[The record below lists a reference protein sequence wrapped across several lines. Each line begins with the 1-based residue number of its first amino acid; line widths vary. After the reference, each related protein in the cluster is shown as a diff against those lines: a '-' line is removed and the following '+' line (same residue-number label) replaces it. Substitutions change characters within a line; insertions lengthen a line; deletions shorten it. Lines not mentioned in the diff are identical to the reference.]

1 MEQDMDGMVQKVL
14 EGNIRAVARLI
25 SMVEDRRP
33 EARQLVSK
41 LYKYSGKAYVIGI
54 TGPPGVGKSS
64 LILEIALKFR
74 GNGVP
79 LGILAVDPTSPFS
92 GGALLG
98 DRTRM
103 QNLSAD
109 KGVFIRSMGSRGS
122 LGGLT
127 MAVPDAI
134 HILDAMGKEVI
145 LLETVGSGQSEVDV
159 MNFAHTILLVTMPR
173 AGDQIQALKAGI
185 MEIADIFSV
194 NKSDLDGADLEA
206 LELETMLQMKE
217 EIHTKEWVPPV
228 IKTSIKTAEG
238 IQELYDALLR
248 HRAYMASS
256 GLLEQKQRKRR
267 EKAFFDYL
275 EFRINNLFRER
286 LLNDGRYRELLDS
299 ILEGQLDPGTAV
311 DRIVSEVS
319 FGPYV

>member
-1 MEQDMDGMVQKVL
+1 MEDDMHAIVQKVL
-14 EGNIRAVARLI
+14 DGNVRAVARLI
-25 SMVEDRRP
+25 SMVENRRP
-33 EARQLVSK
+33 EARQIVSK
-41 LYKYSGKAYVIGI
+41 LYKHSGKAYVIGI

-74 GNGVP
+74 TNGFT

-103 QNLSAD
+103 QNLSID

-122 LGGLT
+122 LGGLA

-159 MNFAHTILLVTMPR
+159 MNFAHTVLLVTMPR

-217 EIHTKEWVPPV
+217 DIHTREWVPPV
-228 IKTSIKTAEG
+228 IKTSVKTAEG
-238 IQELYDALLR
+238 IQELYEALLR
-248 HRAYMASS
+248 HKDYMASS
-256 GLLEQKQRKRR
+256 GLLEKKQRKRR

-275 EFRINNLFRER
+275 EFRINNLIRER
-286 LLNDGRYRELLDS
+286 LRKGPGYRGLMEAILDGR
-299 ILEGQLDPGTAV
+299 LDPGSAV
-311 DRIVSEVS
+311 DRVASEVCL
-319 FGPYV
+319 GPHA

>member
-1 MEQDMDGMVQKVL
+1 MDDIVQKVL
-14 EGNIRAVARLI
+14 DGNVRAVARLI
-25 SMVEDRRP
+25 SMVENRRP
-33 EARQLVSK
+33 EARQIVSK
-41 LYKYSGKAYVIGI
+41 LYKHSGKAYVIGI

-74 GNGVP
+74 TNGFT

-103 QNLSAD
+103 QNLSTD

-122 LGGLT
+122 LGGLA

-159 MNFAHTILLVTMPR
+159 MNFAHTVLLVTMPR

-217 EIHTKEWVPPV
+217 DIHTREWVPPV
-228 IKTSIKTAEG
+228 IKTSVKTAEG
-238 IQELYDALLR
+238 IQELYEALLR
-248 HRAYMASS
+248 HKDYMASS
-256 GLLEQKQRKRR
+256 GLLEKKQRKRR

-275 EFRINNLFRER
+275 EFRINNLIRER
-286 LLNDGRYRELLDS
+286 LRKGPGYRGLMEAILDGR
-299 ILEGQLDPGTAV
+299 LDPGSAV
-311 DRIVSEVS
+311 DRVASEVCL
-319 FGPYV
+319 GPHA

>member
-1 MEQDMDGMVQKVL
+1 MDGILEKVL
-14 EGNIRAVARLI
+14 DGNIRAVARLI
-25 SMVEDRRP
+25 SMVENRRP

-41 LYKYSGKAYVIGI
+41 LYKHSGKAYVIGI

-74 GNGVP
+74 KNGFT

-103 QNLSAD
+103 QNLSTD

-127 MAVPDAI
+127 MAVPDAV

-194 NKSDLDGADLEA
+194 NKSDLDGADLEV
-206 LELETMLQMKE
+206 LELETMLHMKE
-217 EIHTKEWVPPV
+217 DINTRGWVPPV

-238 IQELYDALLR
+238 IQELYEALLR
-248 HRAYMASS
+248 HRAYMTSS
-256 GLLEQKQRKRR
+256 GLLEEKQRRRR

-275 EFRINNLFRER
+275 EFRINNLVRER
-286 LLNDGRYRELLDS
+286 LLNDARYRGLLEA
-299 ILEGQLDPGTAV
+299 ILDGQLDPGSAV
-311 DRIVSEVS
+311 DRVASEVS
-319 FGPYV
+319 LGPHA

>member
-1 MEQDMDGMVQKVL
+1 MEDDMDGILQKVL
-14 EGNIRAVARLI
+14 DGNVRAVARLI
-25 SMVEDRRP
+25 SMVENRRP
-33 EARQLVSK
+33 EARRIVSK
-41 LYKYSGKAYVIGI
+41 LYKHSGKAYVIGI

-74 GNGVP
+74 TNGFS

-103 QNLSAD
+103 QNLSTD

-122 LGGLT
+122 LGGLA

-217 EIHTKEWVPPV
+217 GIHTREWVPPV

-256 GLLEQKQRKRR
+256 GLLEEKQRKRR

-275 EFRINNLFRER
+275 EFRVNNLIRER
-286 LLNDGRYRELLDS
+286 LLNDPRYGGLMEAILDGR
-299 ILEGQLDPGTAV
+299 LDPGSAV
-311 DRIVSEVS
+311 DRVASEVCL
-319 FGPYV
+319 GPYA

>member
-1 MEQDMDGMVQKVL
+1 MEDDMHAIVQKVL
-14 EGNIRAVARLI
+14 DGNVRAVARLI
-25 SMVEDRRP
+25 SMVENRRP
-33 EARQLVSK
+33 EARQIVSK
-41 LYKYSGKAYVIGI
+41 LYKHSGKAYVIGI

-74 GNGVP
+74 TNGFT

-103 QNLSAD
+103 QNLSTD

-122 LGGLT
+122 LGGLA

-159 MNFAHTILLVTMPR
+159 MNFAHTVLLVTMPR

-217 EIHTKEWVPPV
+217 DIHTREWVPPV
-228 IKTSIKTAEG
+228 IKTSVKTAEG
-238 IQELYDALLR
+238 IQELYEALLR
-248 HRAYMASS
+248 HKDYMASS
-256 GLLEQKQRKRR
+256 GLLEKKQRKRR

-275 EFRINNLFRER
+275 EFRINNLIRER
-286 LLNDGRYRELLDS
+286 LRKGPGYRGLMEAILDGR
-299 ILEGQLDPGTAV
+299 LDPGSAV
-311 DRIVSEVS
+311 DRVASEVCL
-319 FGPYV
+319 GPHA